1 MYWGVRLSGSRVSM
15 LVFCDTDDGDAA
27 CCGEEL
33 YKFITARMVRTQGVV
48 QSVFGC

>member
-15 LVFCDTDDGDAA
+15 LVFCDDDDADA
-27 CCGEEL
+27 GYCGEEL
-33 YKFITARMVRTQGVV
+33 YNFITARMVRTKGVV